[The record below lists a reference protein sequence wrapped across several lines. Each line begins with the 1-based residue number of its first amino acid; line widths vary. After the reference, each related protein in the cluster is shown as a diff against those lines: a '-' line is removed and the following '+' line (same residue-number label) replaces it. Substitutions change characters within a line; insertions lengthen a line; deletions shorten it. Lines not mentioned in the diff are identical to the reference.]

1 MMTGTTNQA
10 ADASDLTNV
19 ELAARLRMTLGRLNR
34 RVRQHGPQTLS
45 SSQASTLASVE
56 ALGPVRLGD
65 LAAHEGVT
73 APTQSRLVASLEH
86 QGLLRRMPDADDRRA
101 TLLAITPQ
109 GRRQLERLRG
119 ERSAFL
125 VLRLGTLSCEQ
136 RQALVMALGAL
147 EALAES
153 PVTGPLPPEPVP
165 SQSVPSEPVSSEP
178 VSSEPVSSKPR
189 D

>member
-1 MMTGTTNQA
+1 
-10 ADASDLTNV
+10 
-19 ELAARLRMTLGRLNR
+19 MTLGRLNR

-73 APTQSRLVASLEH
+73 APTQSRLVGSLEQ
-86 QGLLRRMPDADDRRA
+86 QGLLRRTPDAEDRRA

-109 GRRQLERLRG
+109 GRRQLDQLRG

-125 VLRLGTLSCEQ
+125 VGQLGTLSDEQ
-136 RQALVMALGAL
+136 RTALVAALDAL

-153 PVTGPLPPEPVP
+153 PPAEPVP
-165 SQSVPSEPVSSEP
+165 S
-178 VSSEPVSSKPR
+178 KPR
-189 D
+189 DQGPYG

>member
-1 MMTGTTNQA
+1 MTSVTNQVP
-10 ADASDLTNV
+10 DVEDPTNA

-34 RVRQHGPQTLS
+34 RVRQHGPQMLS
-45 SSQASTLASVE
+45 ASQTSTLASVE

-73 APTQSRLVASLEH
+73 APTQSRLVASLES
-86 QGLLRRMPDADDRRA
+86 QGLLLRTPDSDDRRA
-101 TLLAITPQ
+101 TLLAITAQ
-109 GRRQLERLRG
+109 GRRQLEQLRN

-125 VLRLGTLSCEQ
+125 VEQLGTLSAGQ
-136 RQALVMALGAL
+136 RAALVAALDAL

-153 PVTGPLPPEPVP
+153 T
-165 SQSVPSEPVSSEP
+165 S
-178 VSSEPVSSKPR
+178 

>member
-1 MMTGTTNQA
+1 MTGVTNQVPEA
-10 ADASDLTNV
+10 EGLTNI

-45 SSQASTLASVE
+45 SSQASTLASVD

-86 QGLLRRMPDADDRRA
+86 QGLLRRMPDSDDRRA
-101 TLLAITPQ
+101 TLLAITAQ
-109 GRRQLERLRG
+109 GRRQLEQLRG

-125 VLRLGTLSCEQ
+125 VGQLGTLSAEH
-136 RQALVMALGAL
+136 RAALVGALDAL
-147 EALAES
+147 EALAE
-153 PVTGPLPPEPVP
+153 TP
-165 SQSVPSEPVSSEP
+165 S
-178 VSSEPVSSKPR
+178 

>member
-1 MMTGTTNQA
+1 MTGVTNQVP
-10 ADASDLTNV
+10 DAEGLTDV

-34 RVRQHGPQTLS
+34 RVRQHGPQSLS

-73 APTQSRLVASLEH
+73 APTQSRLVGSLEH
-86 QGLLRRMPDADDRRA
+86 QGLVRRMPDAEDRRA
-101 TLLAITPQ
+101 TLLAITAQ
-109 GRRQLERLRG
+109 GRRQLDQLRG

-125 VLRLGTLSCEQ
+125 VGQLGRLSPERRT
-136 RQALVMALGAL
+136 ALVAALDAL

-153 PVTGPLPPEPVP
+153 PN
-165 SQSVPSEPVSSEP
+165 
-178 VSSEPVSSKPR
+178 

>member
-1 MMTGTTNQA
+1 MMTGTTDQA
-10 ADASDLTNV
+10 PDATDLTNV

-34 RVRQHGPQTLS
+34 RVRQHGPRTLS
-45 SSQASTLASVE
+45 SSQASTLASVD

-73 APTQSRLVASLEH
+73 APTQSRLVASLEQ
-86 QGLLRRMPDADDRRA
+86 QGLLRRTPDADDRRA

-125 VLRLGTLSCEQ
+125 VLRLGTLSAEQ
-136 RQALVMALGAL
+136 RHALVMALDAL
-147 EALAES
+147 EALAEN
-153 PVTGPLPPEPVP
+153 PATEPVP
-165 SQSVPSEPVSSEP
+165 PQPGPSEPV
-178 VSSEPVSSKPR
+178 SEPVSSKSR

>member
-1 MMTGTTNQA
+1 MTGVTNQVPEA
-10 ADASDLTNV
+10 EGLTNV

-45 SSQASTLASVE
+45 SSQASTLASVD

-86 QGLLRRMPDADDRRA
+86 QGLLRRMPDSDDRRA
-101 TLLAITPQ
+101 TLLAITAQ
-109 GRRQLERLRG
+109 GRRQLEQLRG

-125 VLRLGTLSCEQ
+125 VGQLGTLSAEQ
-136 RQALVMALGAL
+136 RVALVGALDAL
-147 EALAES
+147 EALAE
-153 PVTGPLPPEPVP
+153 TP
-165 SQSVPSEPVSSEP
+165 S
-178 VSSEPVSSKPR
+178 

>member
-1 MMTGTTNQA
+1 MTGVTNQVP
-10 ADASDLTNV
+10 DAEGLTDV

-34 RVRQHGPQTLS
+34 RVRQHGPQSLS

-73 APTQSRLVASLEH
+73 APTQSRLVGSLEH
-86 QGLLRRMPDADDRRA
+86 QGLVRRMPDADDRRA
-101 TLLAITPQ
+101 TLLAITAQ
-109 GRRQLERLRG
+109 GRRQLDQLRG

-125 VLRLGTLSCEQ
+125 VEQLGRLSPERRT
-136 RQALVMALGAL
+136 ALVAALDAL

-153 PVTGPLPPEPVP
+153 PNE
-165 SQSVPSEPVSSEP
+165 
-178 VSSEPVSSKPR
+178 
-189 D
+189 

>member
-1 MMTGTTNQA
+1 
-10 ADASDLTNV
+10 
-19 ELAARLRMTLGRLNR
+19 
-34 RVRQHGPQTLS
+34 VRQHGPQTLS

-73 APTQSRLVASLEH
+73 APTQSRLVGSLEQ
-86 QGLLRRMPDADDRRA
+86 QGLLRRMPDPEDRRA

-109 GRRQLERLRG
+109 GRRQLEQLRG

-125 VLRLGTLSCEQ
+125 VGQIATLTSEQ
-136 RQALVMALGAL
+136 RAALVTALDAL
-147 EALAES
+147 EALAEC
-153 PVTGPLPPEPVP
+153 PY
-165 SQSVPSEPVSSEP
+165 
-178 VSSEPVSSKPR
+178 

>member
-1 MMTGTTNQA
+1 MTGVTNQMP
-10 ADASDLTNV
+10 DGTSLTDV

-34 RVRQHGPQTLS
+34 RVRQYGPQTLS

-73 APTQSRLVASLEH
+73 APTQSRLVGSLEQ
-86 QGLLRRMPDADDRRA
+86 QGLLRRMPDSGDRRA
-101 TLLAITPQ
+101 TLLAITVQ
-109 GRRQLERLRG
+109 GRRQLEQLRG

-125 VLRLGTLSCEQ
+125 VGQLGMLSAKQ
-136 RQALVMALGAL
+136 RGALVAALDAL

-153 PVTGPLPPEPVP
+153 PAGDPERA
-165 SQSVPSEPVSSEP
+165 QQHG
-178 VSSEPVSSKPR
+178 
-189 D
+189 

>member
-1 MMTGTTNQA
+1 MTGVTNQA
-10 ADASDLTNV
+10 PDAEDLTNV

-45 SSQASTLASVE
+45 SSQASTLSSVE

-73 APTQSRLVASLEH
+73 APTQSRLVGSLEQ
-86 QGLLRRMPDADDRRA
+86 QGLLRRMPDPEDRRA
-101 TLLAITPQ
+101 TLLAITAQ
-109 GRRQLERLRG
+109 GRRQLEQLRG

-125 VLRLGTLSCEQ
+125 VSQIATLTEEQ
-136 RQALVMALGAL
+136 REALVAALDAL
-147 EALAES
+147 EALAEC
-153 PVTGPLPPEPVP
+153 PY
-165 SQSVPSEPVSSEP
+165 
-178 VSSEPVSSKPR
+178 

>member
-1 MMTGTTNQA
+1 MTNQVPEA
-10 ADASDLTNV
+10 EGLTNV

-45 SSQASTLASVE
+45 SSQASTLASVD

-86 QGLLRRMPDADDRRA
+86 QGMLRRMPDSDDRRA
-101 TLLAITPQ
+101 TLLAITAQ
-109 GRRQLERLRG
+109 GRRQLEQLRG

-125 VLRLGTLSCEQ
+125 VGQLGTLSPEQ
-136 RQALVMALGAL
+136 RAALVGALGAL

-153 PVTGPLPPEPVP
+153 P
-165 SQSVPSEPVSSEP
+165 S
-178 VSSEPVSSKPR
+178 

>member
-1 MMTGTTNQA
+1 MTGVTNQVP
-10 ADASDLTNV
+10 DAEGLTNV

-34 RVRQHGPQTLS
+34 RVRQHGPQSLS

-73 APTQSRLVASLEH
+73 APTQSRLVGSLEQ
-86 QGLLRRMPDADDRRA
+86 QGLLRRMPDAEDRRA

-109 GRRQLERLRG
+109 GRRQLEQLQG

-125 VLRLGTLSCEQ
+125 VGQLGTLTPEQ
-136 RQALVMALGAL
+136 RTALVAALDAL
-147 EALAES
+147 ESLAEN
-153 PVTGPLPPEPVP
+153 PA
-165 SQSVPSEPVSSEP
+165 
-178 VSSEPVSSKPR
+178 R
-189 D
+189 R